1 MTSEGWS
8 DLSGLISGVA
18 LLITAVR
25 NDGLYVFVD
34 KLRTAVETTRK
45 QAAEAAQS
53 ADTSKPKP
61 PPDKLA
67 EPITKALEAELTKWS
82 WIDRWSLR
90 VGAFFLLLSYGIKV
104 FG

>member
-1 MTSEGWS
+1 MASEGWS

-53 ADTSKPKP
+53 AEPSKPEP

>member
-45 QAAEAAQS
+45 QVAEAAQS
-53 ADTSKPKP
+53 EETSKPKP
-61 PPDKLA
+61 STDKLA